1 MICSVRIT
9 GISLNKELNNA
20 MNFIDFDSDELT
32 GVEEAQRYLDEVV
45 FPNDT
50 YRGNGDVAL
59 IAHSHLD
66 IAYYWRRIHAVRK
79 NLRTILI
86 QIRLMDK
93 YPDFK
98 YTHTQPY
105 VYETLEKYYPEV
117 FEELKEKVA
126 NGQFRACRCNV
137 C

>member
-1 MICSVRIT
+1 
-9 GISLNKELNNA
+9 

-66 IAYYWRRIHAVRK
+66 IAYYWRRIHAVQK

-86 QIRLMDK
+86 QLRLMDK
-93 YPDFK
+93 YPD
-98 YTHTQPY
+98 
-105 VYETLEKYYPEV
+105 L
-117 FEELKEKVA
+117 
-126 NGQFRACRCNV
+126 
-137 C
+137 